1 MSAVLGREMHPE
13 ERSGQVENA
22 GVSGRRERDREE
34 DPDLFLSQ
42 LIQNQGIFLKCPHPG
57 EHNSLTM
64 PLPEI

>member
-1 MSAVLGREMHPE
+1 MHPE
-13 ERSGQVENA
+13 EGSGQVKNA
-22 GVSGRRERDREE
+22 RVSGRRERDREE

-42 LIQNQGIFLKCPHPG
+42 LIQNQGIFLKCPHAG